1 MIWNRKNPYLAE
13 ISECKLLSGQKS
25 KREIRHY
32 EIALGDSKIIYEPG
46 DSLGVIPQNN
56 NELVNYLISRLC
68 VTYSTMPDG
77 YSCSLFEFLTN
88 NLEIL
93 IPTN

>member
-32 EIALGDSKIIYEPG
+32 EIALGNSKIIYEPG

-56 NELVNYLISRLC
+56 NELVNYVISRLG
-68 VTYSTMPDG
+68 VTPSTMPDL
-77 YSCSLFEFLTN
+77 SL
-88 NLEIL
+88 IH
-93 IPTN
+93 I